1 MNKIDMV
8 KVIAEATELSQK
20 NVDDVL
26 KAYADL
32 VKETLVANTDE
43 KVSLPGL
50 GTFSVKHVGERSGV
64 AALAGGKAWTKP
76 EHDEIRFKISSKVKE
91 I

>member
-8 KVIAEATELSQK
+8 RVVAEATELSQK

-26 KAYADL
+26 RAFADL
-32 VKETLVANTDE
+32 VKDTLTKNTDE
-43 KVSLPGL
+43 KISLPGL
-50 GTFSVKHVGERSGV
+50 GTFSVKHVNERSGV
-64 AALAGGKAWTKP
+64 AALAGGKVWTKP
-76 EHDEIRFKISSKVKE
+76 EHDEIRFKVSSNVKE

>member
-1 MNKIDMV
+1 MNKTDV
-8 KVIAEATELSQK
+8 LKRVAENTELSQK

-26 KAYADL
+26 AAYASL
-32 VKETLVANTDE
+32 VKETLASDKNE
-43 KVSLPGL
+43 KVTLPGL

-76 EHDEIRFKISSKVKE
+76 EHDELKFKISNSVKE

>member
-1 MNKIDMV
+1 MNKTDLL
-8 KVIAEATELSQK
+8 KKIAESTELSQK
-20 NVDDVL
+20 NVDEVL
-26 KAYADL
+26 AAYADL
-32 VKETLVANTDE
+32 VKETLASDKNE
-43 KVSLPGL
+43 KVTLPGL

-76 EHDEIRFKISSKVKE
+76 EHDEIRFKISSSVKE